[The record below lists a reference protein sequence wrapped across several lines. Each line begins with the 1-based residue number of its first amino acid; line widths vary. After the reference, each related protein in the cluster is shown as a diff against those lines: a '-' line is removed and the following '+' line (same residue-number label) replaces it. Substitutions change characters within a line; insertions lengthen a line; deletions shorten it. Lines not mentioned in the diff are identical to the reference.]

1 MHTRSREQDM
11 WLVTG
16 IDEEHRFPRWT
27 EAVEFYR
34 QVVGDWVADHD
45 DPGGDAAQELT
56 RSLDALAVGEAHEVA
71 FPSAA
76 GGDGAPVRFGL
87 TWEVAQVG
95 MDHFTAC

>member
-1 MHTRSREQDM
+1 M

-16 IDEEHRFPRWT
+16 IDEEHRFPQWT

-34 QVVGDWVADHD
+34 QIVGAWVTDH
-45 DPGGDAAQELT
+45 DPGGDAAGELT
-56 RSLDALAVGEAHEVA
+56 SSLDALAVGEAHEVD

-76 GGDGAPVRFGL
+76 GDDGAPVRFGL
-87 TWEVAQVG
+87 MWEVAQVG